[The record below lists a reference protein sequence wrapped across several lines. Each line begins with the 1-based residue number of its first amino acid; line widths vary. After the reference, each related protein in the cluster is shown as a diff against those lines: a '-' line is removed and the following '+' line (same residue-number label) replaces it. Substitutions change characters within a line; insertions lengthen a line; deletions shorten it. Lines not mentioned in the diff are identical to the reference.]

1 MNPAR
6 ARRLARAAFAGSVV
20 LWIAGIL
27 ITVQTSPSDLPPL
40 IVVLVPLA
48 IYGGVGM
55 LMASKHPSNPLGW
68 LFCAVGAVVGSTV
81 FSGAYANVGANSRL
95 GTGDAPGS
103 DIAAGF
109 LLLVPAATLAFVLPV
124 FLLLFPDG
132 RLLSRRWRIGVALA
146 ATASVL
152 WLIGNLAEAERFS
165 ALSSPA
171 FIDRIPAVHGTVAA
185 AGAATVAAAVAG
197 FASLLIRYRRATGD
211 TRSHLRFLTLMLG
224 AMAVATVLS
233 PSLGWISFFLASLV
247 DAFGVLIG
255 IPFATA
261 VAVLTFG
268 LYDVGFV
275 VRKQVVSVVLTIA
288 FVLLFVLLVFSVGSL
303 VAVRGGAGPGSVFL
317 RGLLTGLAI
326 LPLRRLAVRLSQRMM
341 FGGRTTPYE
350 VLTSFSGRLG
360 ETYATDD
367 VLPRLAALLVEAV
380 GAAEARV
387 WLLLGGVL
395 RLEASWPDRGEI
407 RALAMPDDSLPGE
420 LPGTAFE
427 VRDRG
432 ETLGAIT
439 VVMPAN
445 DPMDK
450 RKEALVHDL
459 ASQAGLVLRNVRL
472 IEELRESRRRI
483 VTAQDDR
490 AKKLE
495 RDLHDGAQ
503 QQVVALA
510 VKLRLAEQLWSRD
523 ADRAKMMMAELQ
535 TDANDALQTLRE
547 LAHGIYPPLLAD
559 KGIVAAL
566 ESQARRSPVPVTIEG
581 TIERH
586 RPEVESAVY
595 FCCLEAMQNVAKY
608 AEASTVTIRLDD
620 QDAELRFE
628 VADNGRGFDPASN
641 GSGTG
646 VQGMSDRLAALDGA
660 LEVRSGP
667 GEGTLVL
674 GRIPLRTAS
683 ESSPAANGEPS

>member
-1 MNPAR
+1 MTLAR
-6 ARRLARAAFAGSVV
+6 ARLLSRSILGASGVLAVAGVAITARFSSDDVSV
-20 LWIAGIL
+20 
-27 ITVQTSPSDLPPL
+27 L
-40 IVVLVPLA
+40 IVALVPLT

-68 LFCAVGAVVGSTV
+68 LFLAVGAVVGSTS
-81 FSGAYANVGANSRL
+81 FAAAYSNVGAGSRL
-95 GTGDAPGS
+95 GTGDAVGS

-109 LLLVPAATLAFVLPV
+109 LLLVPAAALAFVLPV

-146 ATASVL
+146 ATASIL
-152 WLIGNLAEAERFS
+152 WLIGNLAEADRFS
-165 ALSSPA
+165 ALSTPA

-185 AGAATVAAAVAG
+185 AGVATVTAAIAG
-197 FASLLIRYRRATGD
+197 FASILIRYRRATGD
-211 TRSHLRFLTLMLG
+211 TRTHLRFLTLMLG

-233 PSLGWISFFLASLV
+233 PTLGWVSFFLASLI

-288 FVLLFVLLVFSVGSL
+288 FVLLFVLLVFSVGALFSI
-303 VAVRGGAGPGSVFL
+303 RGGEGPDSVFL

-432 ETLGAIT
+432 EILGAIT

-445 DPMDK
+445 DPMNK
-450 RKEALVHDL
+450 RKETLIHDL
-459 ASQAGLVLRNVRL
+459 ASQTGLVLRNVRL
-472 IEELRESRRRI
+472 IEELRDSRRRI

-510 VKLRLAEQLWSRD
+510 VKLRLAEQLTSRD
-523 ADRAKMMMAELQ
+523 VDRAKMMMAELQ
-535 TDANDALQTLRE
+535 TDATDALQTLRE

-559 KGIVAAL
+559 KGVAAAL
-566 ESQARRSPVPVTIEG
+566 ESQARRSPVPVTVEG
-581 TIERH
+581 AIGRH
-586 RPEVESAVY
+586 PPEVESAVY
-595 FCCLEAMQNVAKY
+595 FCCLEAMQNVAKH

-620 QDAELRFE
+620 QDVELRFE
-628 VADNGRGFDPASN
+628 VADNGRGFDPSSN

-646 VQGMSDRLAALDGA
+646 VQGMSDRLAALDGT
-660 LEVRSGP
+660 LEVRSAP
-667 GEGTLVL
+667 GAGTTVL
-674 GRIPLRTAS
+674 GRIPLRAS
-683 ESSPAANGEPS
+683 EVGQ